1 MRQTPKASKTSKGM
15 KTGKGTMKG
24 QKKEESHDA
33 QNWMPALI
41 LEANEFCFYNIFC
54 YRTKHFLW
62 LRQNS
67 PHLPFP
73 PN

>member
-1 MRQTPKASKTSKGM
+1 MRQTPKASKNSKGL
-15 KTGKGTMKG
+15 KTRQATMKE

-41 LEANEFCFYNIFC
+41 LEAKDFCFYNFFC

-62 LRQNS
+62 LRQNI